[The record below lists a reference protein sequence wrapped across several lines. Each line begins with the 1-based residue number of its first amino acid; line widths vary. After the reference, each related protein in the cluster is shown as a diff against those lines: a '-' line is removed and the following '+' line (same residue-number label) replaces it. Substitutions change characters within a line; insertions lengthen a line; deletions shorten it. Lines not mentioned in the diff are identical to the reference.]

1 MSAWHALREALSR
14 RESAIML
21 AFGFASGL
29 PFLLVGMT
37 ASIWMR
43 ETGHAL
49 GEIGL
54 IAFAGLFYVLKFLW
68 APLLDRWQP
77 PLLRALGRRRGWLL
91 PTQFTLALGLLA
103 IGLAGPGMGAMFLVL
118 LGLVAFASATQDTL
132 VDAWRI
138 EVASVEQRANMVAIY
153 SLGYRF
159 GLIVGGAGALLLAEY
174 IGWERTYATMAALL
188 LLILFVTWGAP
199 EPVLPPGS
207 DLESHRL
214 GLREFVLAPFIE
226 FFRRFGAKTALLL
239 LLFVGL
245 YKLPDQMLGVI
256 AGPFYLDSGFSKAE
270 IAGVSKLYGVWIG
283 LFGAL
288 VGAFAVN
295 ALGVWRSLLLAA
307 GLVAL
312 SNLLYLSMALH
323 PGALW
328 AFVLTISGDNF
339 GIGFAGTALVTFSSG
354 LTSPGFT
361 ATQFALLVALANLP
375 GKLIGVISGFLV
387 EQWGYAGFFVFSTVS
402 IVPTLLVFTWLYRR
416 RRTITGLAPR
426 A

>member
-1 MSAWHALREALSR
+1 MKALRTLRAALGR

-21 AFGFASGL
+21 VFGFASGL

-43 ETGHAL
+43 EAGYAL

-54 IAFAGLFYVLKFLW
+54 IALAGLFYVLKFLW
-68 APLLDRWQP
+68 APLLDRWQLP
-77 PLLRALGRRRGWLL
+77 ILGALGRRRGWLL
-91 PTQFTLALGLLA
+91 PTQAVLALGLLGMA
-103 IGLAGPGMGAMFLVL
+103 LAGPTSGTMFIVM

-138 EVASVEQRANMVAIY
+138 EVAPSEQRANMVAIY
-153 SLGYRF
+153 SLGYRL
-159 GLIVGGAGALLLAEY
+159 GLIIGGAGALVLAEY
-174 IGWERTYATMAALL
+174 LGWARTYVVLALL
-188 LLILFVTWGAP
+188 VAPIMLATWWAP
-199 EPVLPPGS
+199 EPALSS
-207 DLESHRL
+207 DSGLTPHHL

-226 FFRRFGAKTALLL
+226 FFRRFGVGTALLL

-270 IAGVSKLYGVWIG
+270 IASVSKLYGVWIG
-283 LFGAL
+283 LLGAL
-288 VGAFAVN
+288 VGAVAVN

-312 SNLLYLSMALH
+312 SNLLYLTMALH

-328 AFVLTISGDNF
+328 AFLLTISGDNF
-339 GIGFAGTALVTFSSG
+339 GIGFAGTVLVTFSSG

-375 GKLIGVISGFLV
+375 GKLIGAISGFLV
-387 EQWGYAGFFVFSTVS
+387 EHWGYAGFFLLSTVS
-402 IVPTLLVFTWLYRR
+402 IIPTLLAFVWLYRR
-416 RRTITGLAPR
+416 RLTLAGLAPR